1 VPQVLVSDSPVRN
14 DLTTNGAGVDATE
27 FLPALLDA
35 DRSIPD
41 FMACASAIRHTGPA
55 GLPTEA
61 RSAQAGAPGADGNG
75 NGSRLHPGPQA
86 SAAPAEPR
94 TAQVIERLQAA
105 GKDSGRI
112 REAVLAREFGIDPA
126 HLGRLMRRSTG
137 LGFREWSLGI
147 RMRLAVRALAETDV
161 PVKCVAHESGF
172 TSTAQFDRGF
182 RRLFG
187 MTPGDFRRSVCGRSK
202 RT

>member
-1 VPQVLVSDSPVRN
+1 VPQAFVADNPVRT
-14 DLTTNGAGVDATE
+14 DSTPNGAGVDPTE

-35 DRSIPD
+35 DCTIPD
-41 FMACASAIRHTGPA
+41 FMACASAIRHTSPA
-55 GLPTEA
+55 ANGT
-61 RSAQAGAPGADGNG
+61 DGNG
-75 NGSRLHPGPQA
+75 DVSRTHAGPLPNAGQP
-86 SAAPAEPR
+86 SEPR
-94 TAQVIERLQAA
+94 TAQVIERLKAA

-187 MTPGDFRRSVCGRSK
+187 MTPGEFRRSVCGRS
-202 RT
+202 RRS

>member
-1 VPQVLVSDSPVRN
+1 VPQAFVADNPVRT
-14 DLTTNGAGVDATE
+14 DPATNGAGVDPTE
-27 FLPALLDA
+27 ILPTLLDA
-35 DRSIPD
+35 ECTIPD
-41 FMACASAIRHTGPA
+41 FMACASAIRHTSPA
-55 GLPTEA
+55 ANGT
-61 RSAQAGAPGADGNG
+61 DGNG
-75 NGSRLHPGPQA
+75 DVSRPHAGPLPNAGQT
-86 SAAPAEPR
+86 SEPR

-147 RMRLAVRALAETDV
+147 RMRLAVRALAESDV

-187 MTPGDFRRSVCGRSK
+187 MTPGEFRRSVCGRS
-202 RT
+202 RRHG

>member
-1 VPQVLVSDSPVRN
+1 MPQALFADSPVRN
-14 DLTTNGAGVDATE
+14 DLATSGAGVGPAE
-27 FLPALLDA
+27 FLPALLDV

-41 FMACASAIRHTGPA
+41 FMACASAIRHTAPA
-55 GLPTEA
+55 A
-61 RSAQAGAPGADGNG
+61 VHGADGNG
-75 NGSRLHPGPQA
+75 DGNVARPHPGPLTNA
-86 SAAPAEPR
+86 SQTPEPR

-112 REAVLAREFGIDPA
+112 REATLAREFGIDPA
-126 HLGRLMRRSTG
+126 HLGRLMRRATG

-161 PVKCVAHESGF
+161 PVKCVAQESGF

-187 MTPGDFRRSVCGRSK
+187 MTPGDFRRSICGRSR

>member
-1 VPQVLVSDSPVRN
+1 VPQAFVADNPVRP
-14 DLTTNGAGVDATE
+14 DPTTNGAGVDPTE
-27 FLPALLDA
+27 FLPALLDE
-35 DRSIPD
+35 DCTIPD
-41 FMACASAIRHTGPA
+41 FMAYASAIRHTSPA
-55 GLPTEA
+55 ANGT
-61 RSAQAGAPGADGNG
+61 DGNG
-75 NGSRLHPGPQA
+75 DASRTHAGPLPHA
-86 SAAPAEPR
+86 GRRSEPR

-105 GKDSGRI
+105 GRDSGRI
-112 REAVLAREFGIDPA
+112 REAALAREFGIDPA

-161 PVKCVAHESGF
+161 PVKRVAHESGF

-187 MTPGDFRRSVCGRSK
+187 MTPGEFRRSVCGRAR

>member
-1 VPQVLVSDSPVRN
+1 MAQVLVSDSPVQN
-14 DLTTNGAGVDATE
+14 NLTTSGAGGDPTE

-55 GLPTEA
+55 GA
-61 RSAQAGAPGADGNG
+61 HGADGNG
-75 NGSRLHPGPQA
+75 NGSRPHPASQA
-86 SAAPAEPR
+86 TAGPAEPR

-187 MTPGDFRRSVCGRSK
+187 MTPGDFRRSVCGRQ
-202 RT
+202 RRVTPVAAG

>member
-1 VPQVLVSDSPVRN
+1 VPQVLFPDRPVQN
-14 DLTTNGAGVDATE
+14 DPTTNGAGVDPTE

-35 DRSIPD
+35 DRSVPD

-55 GLPTEA
+55 AAHG
-61 RSAQAGAPGADGNG
+61 AGGNG

-86 SAAPAEPR
+86 TAAPSEPR

-187 MTPGDFRRSVCGRSK
+187 MTPGDFRRSVCGRP
-202 RT
+202 RRVTPVAGG

>member
-1 VPQVLVSDSPVRN
+1 MPDVFGDADNSV
-14 DLTTNGAGVDATE
+14 TNTPATIDERGASH

-41 FMACASAIRHTGPA
+41 FIASAIAVRRA
-55 GLPTEA
+55 GTSTDDRSGLRRRQPEPPTDTD
-61 RSAQAGAPGADGNG
+61 QVK
-75 NGSRLHPGPQA
+75 
-86 SAAPAEPR
+86 EPR

-105 GKDSGRI
+105 GRDSGRI
-112 REAVLAREFGIDPA
+112 REATLAREFGIDPA
-126 HLGRLMRRSTG
+126 HLGRLLRRATG

-147 RMRLAVRALAETDV
+147 RMRLAVRALAESDL
-161 PVKCVAHESGF
+161 PVKIVALESGF

-187 MTPGDFRRSVCGRSK
+187 MTPGEFRRFVCGRARKSA
-202 RT
+202 

>member
-1 VPQVLVSDSPVRN
+1 MPQAFFADSPVRN
-14 DLTTNGAGVDATE
+14 DLPNSAGVDPTE

-55 GLPTEA
+55 GA
-61 RSAQAGAPGADGNG
+61 HGADGNG
-75 NGSRLHPGPQA
+75 ENGHVAKPHPAPLTNAGPP
-86 SAAPAEPR
+86 SEPR
-94 TAQVIERLQAA
+94 TVQVIERLQAA

-112 REAVLAREFGIDPA
+112 REATLAREFGIDPA
-126 HLGRLMRRSTG
+126 HLGRLMRRATG

-161 PVKCVAHESGF
+161 PVKCVAQESGF

-187 MTPGDFRRSVCGRSK
+187 MTPGDFRRSVCGRSR

>member
-1 VPQVLVSDSPVRN
+1 VAQAFVADNPVRT
-14 DLTTNGAGVDATE
+14 DPTTNGAGVDPTE

-35 DRSIPD
+35 DCTIPD
-41 FMACASAIRHTGPA
+41 FMACASAIRHTSPAANGTGANGDVSRPHAGPLPNA
-55 GLPTEA
+55 GR
-61 RSAQAGAPGADGNG
+61 RS
-75 NGSRLHPGPQA
+75 
-86 SAAPAEPR
+86 EPR

-105 GKDSGRI
+105 GRDSGRI

-187 MTPGDFRRSVCGRSK
+187 MTPGEFRRSVCGRAR